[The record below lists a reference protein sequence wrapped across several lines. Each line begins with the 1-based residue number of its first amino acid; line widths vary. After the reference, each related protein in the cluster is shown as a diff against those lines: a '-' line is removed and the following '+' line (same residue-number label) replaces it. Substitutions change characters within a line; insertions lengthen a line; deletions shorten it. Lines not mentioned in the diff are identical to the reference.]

1 LRHGHELQPEL
12 LKCCK
17 ARRFVRRTDV
27 ADGRDMVRI
36 MYLAFLFAAVT
47 SVAVA
52 AKPQGTSV
60 QGGTVRS
67 VPEQYVGSWVCQT
80 FRPGYNLFLPH
91 STNIVTTPSTVI
103 VQKFS
108 LRADGTYETANA
120 MGHYSFD
127 PATNVIMWLDG
138 PHKEALTQTRLGKRK
153 NGEAS
158 VGFVLNRRHYGC
170 FKSK

>member
-1 LRHGHELQPEL
+1 
-12 LKCCK
+12 
-17 ARRFVRRTDV
+17 
-27 ADGRDMVRI
+27 MVRF
-36 MYLAFLFAAVT
+36 MCLVVLFTAVT
-47 SVAVA
+47 GIAVA

-60 QGGTVRS
+60 QCGTMRS

-91 STNIVTTPSTVI
+91 STNMATTPSTVI

-108 LRADGTYETANA
+108 LRADGIYETANA

-127 PATNVIMWLDG
+127 PATNVITWLDG
-138 PHKEALTQTRLGKRK
+138 LHKEVLTQTRLGERK

-170 FKSK
+170 FKPK